1 MTIVFIIIL
10 IYLTGIEPYLKK
22 NASFKTKKL
31 LDIFRYIMLY
41 IVMIS
46 CFSENKIG
54 LCLITAFCVLS
65 STIQL
70 CLYVEVENKKETDD
84 FKMTLMSCTVELFV
98 SMALTYYTLYVIN
111 PNWFQVNDVLLD
123 SVWQK
128 LFEFIY
134 LTFSI
139 VTTYS
144 SGVIVLTGIVPRIFQ
159 IFHTIIA
166 LTVLAKTLN
175 LIFEKEK

>member
-70 CLYVEVENKKETDD
+70 CLYVKVENKKETDD

-123 SVWQK
+123 SVWQN
-128 LFEFIY
+128 Y
-134 LTFSI
+134 
-139 VTTYS
+139 
-144 SGVIVLTGIVPRIFQ
+144 
-159 IFHTIIA
+159 
-166 LTVLAKTLN
+166 LN
-175 LIFEKEK
+175 LFILHFNINNL

>member
-70 CLYVEVENKKETDD
+70 CLYVKVENKKETDD
-84 FKMTLMSCTVELFV
+84 FKMTWC
-98 SMALTYYTLYVIN
+98 
-111 PNWFQVNDVLLD
+111 
-123 SVWQK
+123 
-128 LFEFIY
+128 
-134 LTFSI
+134 
-139 VTTYS
+139 
-144 SGVIVLTGIVPRIFQ
+144 
-159 IFHTIIA
+159 
-166 LTVLAKTLN
+166 
-175 LIFEKEK
+175 